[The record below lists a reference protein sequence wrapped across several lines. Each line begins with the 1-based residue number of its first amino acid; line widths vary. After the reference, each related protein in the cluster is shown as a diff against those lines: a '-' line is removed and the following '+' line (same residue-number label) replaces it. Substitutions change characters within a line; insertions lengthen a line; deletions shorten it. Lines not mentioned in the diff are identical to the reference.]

1 MRLAGLQIIIPTVV
15 GGNMKNYFIKIIST
29 ISAIGSFVGL
39 VKADSPPYIT
49 ITSTPLITPLPTTTY
64 GNAFNNLTSS
74 NFSIIAFPQNALSPY
89 AWTTMGSLSI
99 PSFLIFL
106 FIYLGMWLSHANL
119 RLASITGLLLAG
131 AFLFSD
137 GIGISMPIVIQ
148 PLAFGALVASITGI
162 IMSMFKNVG

>member
-1 MRLAGLQIIIPTVV
+1 MLVV
-15 GGNMKNYFIKIIST
+15 NIFKKYISKIISMVC
-29 ISAIGSFVGL
+29 AFGFVGIA
-39 VKADSPPYIT
+39 KADSPPYIT
-49 ITSTPLITPLPTTTY
+49 ITPTPVISPLPTTTF

-74 NFSIIAFPQNALSPY
+74 NFSIIHFPGNALSPY
-89 AWTTMGSLSI
+89 AWTTMNNLSI

-131 AFLFSD
+131 AFLFSG
-137 GIGISMPIVIQ
+137 GIGISMPVVIQ

-162 IMSMFKNVG
+162 VMSMFKNVG

>member
-1 MRLAGLQIIIPTVV
+1 MDTIIS
-15 GGNMKNYFIKIIST
+15 KIIS
-29 ISAIGSFVGL
+29 IVCALGGLVGV

-49 ITSTPLITPLPTTTY
+49 ITPTPVITPLPTTTY
-64 GNAFNNLTSS
+64 GRFFDNLTAS
-74 NFSIIAFPQNALSPY
+74 NFSIITFPQNALSPY
-89 AWTTMGSLSI
+89 AWTTMGDLSI

-131 AFLFSD
+131 AFLFSG
-137 GIGISMPIVIQ
+137 GIGVSMPVIIQ

-162 IMSMFKNVG
+162 VMSMFKNV